1 MQLHK
6 LNSIVSGRMFR
17 NLAQDKI
24 TSSRAAVL
32 NLSRPQGRITGSCQ
46 RLGSLSLREVTLAVM
61 PATLLHR

>member
-1 MQLHK
+1 
-6 LNSIVSGRMFR
+6 MFR